1 MEYNFSLHIS
11 KERTLTYEIKIIL
24 RKCVIFSH
32 EGGKHMKIFGY
43 ARRSSSEKSKSNY
56 SIESQKRVCNELA
69 ARDDRTIEKWYVDE
83 GYSGTTL
90 KRPHMQEMLRDI
102 AAANQE
108 IIIYV
113 WLASRLSRDANH
125 CNSLRY
131 VFSKYNVTVI
141 SDNRDWASL
150 EDIELHPDKTIGP
163 RIITLSDETEVHRD
177 RKRTRIGLTTS
188 AYKGNYTKGGKTP
201 PTGYLF
207 KNNPGENAKG
217 RRVEIDAAYVET
229 MLYILT
235 QIHDHKRSLDS
246 LAIELDS
253 KLACGVHW
261 SYVKIYRAVT
271 DPIIYGRLLTSYFD
285 IQDHSPAYCSQK
297 YYEEIQKVLHGR
309 RKENRYKYLFKN
321 LIKCGE
327 CDSWCSEIPT
337 IHYSRNG
344 NRKGRRVYK
353 YYYCPSCKKRI
364 NEQILLN
371 KTIHHINAILDETT
385 NFEVVEDISRRIG
398 RIEKRLEFLDFEYED
413 GYLDDESYIEERK
426 KLLSKKKNLDK
437 NMKRLRNKAIKKFNE
452 YTYIEKK
459 QIIKKSFLCIRIDL
473 KTKSVIDI
481 EKLEK

>member
-271 DPIIYGRLLTSYFD
+271 DPIIYGRLLTSYVD

-452 YTYIEKK
+452 YTYLEQK
-459 QIIKKSFLCIRIDL
+459 QIIKRSFLCIHLDL
-473 KTKSVIDI
+473 NTKTIIKI

>member
-1 MEYNFSLHIS
+1 MCAYSVFNTFPVYPLSAKPLILLAFCRYRYHTSL
-11 KERTLTYEIKIIL
+11 
-24 RKCVIFSH
+24 
-32 EGGKHMKIFGY
+32 
-43 ARRSSSEKSKSNY
+43 
-56 SIESQKRVCNELA
+56 
-69 ARDDRTIEKWYVDE
+69 
-83 GYSGTTL
+83 L
-90 KRPHMQEMLRDI
+90 KRPHMQEMLKAI
-102 AAANQE
+102 AAADQE

-188 AYKGNYTKGGKTP
+188 AYKGNYTKGGKMP

-217 RRVEIDAAYVET
+217 RKVEIDIAYVET

-235 QIHDHKRSLDS
+235 QIHDYKRSLDS

-253 KLACGVHW
+253 KQACGVHW
-261 SYVKIYRAVT
+261 SYTKIYRAVT
-271 DPIIYGRLLTSYFD
+271 DPIIYGRLLTSYVD
-285 IQDHSPAYCSQK
+285 IRDHSPAYCSQK
-297 YYEEIQKVLHGR
+297 YYEEIQKILHGR
-309 RKENRYKYLFKN
+309 RKEYHYKYLFKN
-321 LIKCGE
+321 LIKCE
-327 CDSWCSEIPT
+327 DCDCWCSEIPT
-337 IHYSRNG
+337 IHYPRNG

-371 KTIHHINAILDETT
+371 KIIHHINEILDETT
-385 NFEVVEDISRRIG
+385 NFEVVEGISRRIG
-398 RIEKRLEFLDFEYED
+398 KIGKRLKFLDFEYEE
-413 GYLDDESYIEERK
+413 GYLDDDSYIAERK
-426 KLLSKKKNLDK
+426 KLLSKKRNLDK
-437 NMKRLRNKAIKKFNE
+437 DMKRLRNKAIKKFNE
-452 YTYIEKK
+452 YTYLEQK
-459 QIIKKSFLCIRIDL
+459 QIIKRSFLCIHLDL
-473 KTKSVIDI
+473 NTKTIIKI

>member
-1 MEYNFSLHIS
+1 
-11 KERTLTYEIKIIL
+11 
-24 RKCVIFSH
+24 
-32 EGGKHMKIFGY
+32 MKIFGY

-271 DPIIYGRLLTSYFD
+271 DPIIYGRLLTSYVD

-344 NRKGRRVYK
+344 NRKGRKVYK

>member
-1 MEYNFSLHIS
+1 SVAR
-11 KERTLTYEIKIIL
+11 KTL
-24 RKCVIFSH
+24 IFQC
-32 EGGKHMKIFGY
+32 F
-43 ARRSSSEKSKSNY
+43 
-56 SIESQKRVCNELA
+56 QKYRYLTSA
-69 ARDDRTIEKWYVDE
+69 
-83 GYSGTTL
+83 L
-90 KRPHMQEMLRDI
+90 KRPHMQEMLKAI
-102 AAANQE
+102 AAADQE

-188 AYKGNYTKGGKTP
+188 AYKGNYTKGGKMP

-217 RRVEIDAAYVET
+217 RKVEIDIAYVET

-235 QIHDHKRSLDS
+235 QIHDYKRSLDS

-253 KLACGVHW
+253 KQACGVHW
-261 SYVKIYRAVT
+261 SYTKIYRAVT
-271 DPIIYGRLLTSYFD
+271 DPIIYGRLLTSYVD
-285 IQDHSPAYCSQK
+285 IRDHSPAYCSQK
-297 YYEEIQKVLHGR
+297 YYEEIQKILHGR
-309 RKENRYKYLFKN
+309 RKEYHYKYLFKN
-321 LIKCGE
+321 LIKCE
-327 CDSWCSEIPT
+327 DCDCWCSEIPT
-337 IHYSRNG
+337 IHYPRNG

-371 KTIHHINAILDETT
+371 KIIHHINEILDETT
-385 NFEVVEDISRRIG
+385 NFEVVEGISRRIG
-398 RIEKRLEFLDFEYED
+398 KIGKRLKFLDFEYEE
-413 GYLDDESYIEERK
+413 GYLDDDSYIAERK
-426 KLLSKKKNLDK
+426 KLLSKKRNLDK
-437 NMKRLRNKAIKKFNE
+437 DMKRLRNKAIKKFNE
-452 YTYIEKK
+452 YTYLEQK
-459 QIIKKSFLCIRIDL
+459 QIIKRSFLCIHLDL
-473 KTKSVIDI
+473 NTKTIIKI

>member
-90 KRPHMQEMLRDI
+90 KRPHMQEMLKDI

-217 RRVEIDAAYVET
+217 RKVEIDIAYVET

-235 QIHDHKRSLDS
+235 QVHDHKRSLDS

-261 SYVKIYRAVT
+261 SYTKIYRAVT
-271 DPIIYGRLLTSYFD
+271 DPIIYGRLLTSYVD
-285 IQDHSPAYCSQK
+285 IRDHSPAYCSQK
-297 YYEEIQKVLHGR
+297 YYEEIQKILHGR
-309 RKENRYKYLFKN
+309 RKEYHYKYLFKN
-321 LIKCGE
+321 LIKCE
-327 CDSWCSEIPT
+327 DCDCWCSEIPT
-337 IHYSRNG
+337 IHYPRNG

-371 KTIHHINAILDETT
+371 KIIHHINALLDETT

-398 RIEKRLEFLDFEYED
+398 KIEKRLKFLDFEYEE
-413 GYLDDESYIEERK
+413 GYLDDAAYIEERK
-426 KLLSKKKNLDK
+426 RLLSKKRNLDK
-437 NMKRLRNKAIKKFNE
+437 DMKRLRNKAIKKFNE
-452 YTYIEKK
+452 YTYLEQK
-459 QIIKKSFLCIRIDL
+459 QIIKRSFLCIRIDL
-473 KTKSVIDI
+473 KTRSVIDI